1 MAPPAFLK
9 DSNDATLKKLTEV
22 MEELPQLASIVQDEQ
37 QQVTEVDE
45 KLDEK
50 AEKIIYAFIGVLAV
64 AIGLGMALGGCLL
77 LCCLKCYQRGQQKRL
92 TQANRMN
99 LRFTEGDDN

>member
-1 MAPPAFLK
+1 
-9 DSNDATLKKLTEV
+9 
-22 MEELPQLASIVQDEQ
+22 MEELPQLASIVQNEQ

-50 AEKIIYAFIGVLAV
+50 AENIIYAFIGVLAV